1 MVCLSKRLYHS
12 MPRKAKAPEPTE
24 QLQPALFSPGQ
35 LPDSPVLIEAAK
47 QFIHSGKITCK
58 NEEFASLIVSTYLA
72 SGSLRRTAK
81 RLSVSPNTVKGVLA
95 EFEKVGK
102 LDALKQRLSEKL
114 GLGVE
119 LATDL
124 LNEKLEEGSVPANV
138 LPIVIGVLT
147 EKKELLDGNATQR
160 VESTRAEP
168 LDASGLLE
176 YLKRKQIAAPA
187 IDVQSTVSRTEPKEL
202 EGNS

>member
-1 MVCLSKRLYHS
+1 
-12 MPRKAKAPEPTE
+12 MPRKAKPAEPTE

-35 LPDSPVLIEAAK
+35 FPDAPVLVEAAK
-47 QFIHSGKITCK
+47 RFLHSGKITCK

-72 SGSLRRTAK
+72 SGSLRRTAR

-95 EFEKVGK
+95 EFEKAGK

-114 GLGVE
+114 GIGVE

-168 LDASGLLE
+168 LDATAVLE

-187 IDVQSTVSRTEPKEL
+187 IDVQSTVLRAEPQQL
-202 EGNS
+202 EGKP